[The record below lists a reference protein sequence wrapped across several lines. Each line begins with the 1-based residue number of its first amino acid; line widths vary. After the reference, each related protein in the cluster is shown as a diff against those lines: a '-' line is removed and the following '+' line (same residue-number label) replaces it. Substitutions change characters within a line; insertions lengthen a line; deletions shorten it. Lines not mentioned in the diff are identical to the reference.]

1 MSSLYGQ
8 ESQLTLLSNQSNVSI
23 PQTTPKKLPI
33 KTFETTA
40 KERDEQEKI
49 LSFKEKALA

>member
-40 KERDEQEKI
+40 KERDEKEKI

>member
-1 MSSLYGQ
+1 M
-8 ESQLTLLSNQSNVSI
+8 
-23 PQTTPKKLPI
+23 TPKKLPV